1 LSSAI
6 PDDAACIRMH
16 LEEGSKRSIIEH
28 VCTVRMIAMAM
39 GKRSGA
45 DLRLVSAGALLHDIG
60 RSKTQGLFH
69 VVEGVRIARQRGL
82 PEPLIQIIQRHIGAG
97 FTWEEAK
104 AMGLPEGDYM
114 PQTLEEKIVCHAD
127 NLVKGAGGMQT
138 LAEAEGEILR
148 RGFPVTAER
157 MRAMH
162 QELSRACGADV
173 DRIVLSLR
181 EKPDL
186 SGPCAEYTYR
196 PNARP

>member
-1 LSSAI
+1 
-6 PDDAACIRMH
+6 MH

-97 FTWEEAK
+97 FTREEAK

-186 SGPCAEYTYR
+186 SGPCAEYTCR